1 MNVSFSDGVKTSTRK
16 QNDVGFCVLGH
27 YNFVFVYFS
36 KTEDWFSFVLLLA
49 TAVRGEVHLAAA
61 VSSLE
66 DGASVHSPF

>member
-16 QNDVGFCVLGH
+16 QNNVGFRVLGH
-27 YNFVFVYFS
+27 YNFVFVYFP
-36 KTEDWFSFVLLLA
+36 KTDWFSFVLLLA